1 MQIGEAARRAGLTV
15 KTVRYYANIG
25 MVTPRQNAVTGYRD
39 YGEDDVA
46 KLQFVGKA
54 RRFDFS
60 VEECRELLG
69 LYEDRNRPSR
79 EVKALT
85 LKKIAEIDTRLE
97 ELHSL
102 KDELSGLASS
112 CDGDHRPDPSR
123 VLQSTG
129 VQNRFDRL
137 FLGRLNKSTGV
148 HNHDIGAVNLR
159 GNTRPVSD
167 EGRHHA
173 LGVYRVLVTPQCHQR
188 DARSRPVPLRVELVA
203 DRCNVG
209 GDTRPNG
216 LG

>member
-1 MQIGEAARRAGLTV
+1 MQIGEAARRARLTV

-25 MVTPRQNAVTGYRD
+25 MVTPRQDADTGYRD
-39 YGEDDVA
+39 YGDEDVA

-97 ELHSL
+97 ELRSL

-112 CDGDHRPDPSR
+112 CDGDHRPDCPI
-123 VLQSTG
+123 
-129 VQNRFDRL
+129 
-137 FLGRLNKSTGV
+137 LN
-148 HNHDIGAVNLR
+148 
-159 GNTRPVSD
+159 
-167 EGRHHA
+167 A
-173 LGVYRVLVTPQCHQR
+173 L
-188 DARSRPVPLRVELVA
+188 S
-203 DRCNVG
+203 G
-209 GDTRPNG
+209 GK
-216 LG
+216 

>member
-25 MVTPRQNAVTGYRD
+25 MVTPRQNPTTGYRD

-54 RRFDFS
+54 RKFDFS

-85 LKKIAEIDTRLE
+85 LKKITEIDRRLA

-102 KDELSGLASS
+102 KDELSGLASA
-112 CDGDHRPDPSR
+112 CDGNNRPDCPI
-123 VLQSTG
+123 
-129 VQNRFDRL
+129 
-137 FLGRLNKSTGV
+137 LN
-148 HNHDIGAVNLR
+148 
-159 GNTRPVSD
+159 
-167 EGRHHA
+167 A
-173 LGVYRVLVTPQCHQR
+173 L
-188 DARSRPVPLRVELVA
+188 S
-203 DRCNVG
+203 G
-209 GDTRPNG
+209 GG
-216 LG
+216 

>member
-25 MVTPRQNAVTGYRD
+25 MVTPHQDAATGYRI

-85 LKKIAEIDTRLE
+85 MKKVSEIDARLA
-97 ELHSL
+97 ELQSL
-102 KDELSGLASS
+102 KNELATLASS
-112 CDGDHRPDPSR
+112 CDGDHRPDCPI
-123 VLQSTG
+123 
-129 VQNRFDRL
+129 
-137 FLGRLNKSTGV
+137 LN
-148 HNHDIGAVNLR
+148 
-159 GNTRPVSD
+159 
-167 EGRHHA
+167 A
-173 LGVYRVLVTPQCHQR
+173 LSSG
-188 DARSRPVPLRVELVA
+188 
-203 DRCNVG
+203 
-209 GDTRPNG
+209 
-216 LG
+216 